1 MKAEKSDHEKGGGA
15 KDDKSSDEE
24 EFLGFSPSTD
34 KVGNKSETVVSKA
47 DILQAS
53 AMARQLHV
61 YKPGIDFVPGARLE
75 VLESRDNNWY
85 LCKIVEVD
93 WGELDIL
100 VHYER
105 WSNRF
110 DEWLKMDSTRIRS
123 LSRSS
128 QRRERRSGAFCV
140 GERVLARWSAD
151 GKRYLARVTKELADD
166 QYEVLFF
173 DGVAKVL
180 RSAAL
185 AKVDT
190 KQSEGEEQRGSSSR
204 QPGTD
209 DEDSLLMSPG
219 ATSASSTDSRS
230 SSPEPEQSPL
240 LPGRA
245 EELMEVETISPVR
258 KNIFDVEIIERKRN
272 SKRKAAVEE
281 LFQSLKKRRKSETGT
296 RVSVPSP
303 RQQQQVR
310 LGLSRKSSLSKKK
323 VRESSSTPQE
333 EQAARQAE
341 ATSSEA
347 SNSPV
352 PSQSP
357 RTVSVNMPD
366 GWRKCCSQRTHG
378 STAGKWDTFY
388 LAPDGKKI
396 RSKNELYRYCEE
408 FGILCDTEKFDF
420 SLKNMKAEVI
430 EASAESKGPLKS
442 FEEQKE
448 TLKESFTSQVRKELE
463 VKSPLQESCGIS
475 KMGTGKKIDVK
486 KPGIRRVEMVKH
498 SESPRMKL
506 EIPLIPKTE
515 HVGTFPPSLLGASA
529 GPWSPTMPSPLPR
542 SLPATTSAYSEELMS
557 KDPVG
562 ASGYVPSEVATSEA
576 PPSFSATPT
585 LARHVLKKESVQE
598 LMSRDSVGVSGYAVS
613 EAATELPQCSTA
625 TPARTRHVPK
635 KETVQELMS
644 KDPVDVSGYAPSEA
658 GTELP
663 PCSSA
668 TPTHTRCMSKKETF
682 QELLT
687 KDPVGMS
694 GYAPSEPTPE
704 ALSRPVATPIRQ
716 RHVLKKEPVLAPN
729 EFIVVAQHNEH
740 KCPKEACGKSFRK
753 ENLLQMHIKHYHP
766 EFLKKSSNWAPNVA
780 DLAYARTVGDHLDTS
795 SSPGHSSPAEK
806 AVKSEVS
813 SKKQSRGI
821 GLFSFL
827 DARAKAGDKKALGTI
842 KSVTGAKDSKRKDK
856 ARHEA
861 DQVPPISEDETEP
874 KEEVEDYIDDLG
886 ESPMSLHGLQPE
898 DPDYVP
904 CDTDIEQMRTDR
916 LERRKTRGDI
926 KGKKK
931 KLVPSE
937 SLSEDDLQDTKTV
950 TKYRYSK
957 RKGLPSSKAS
967 VSPANGE
974 PQAPEPP
981 ALTSPAKKPQGAE
994 GEAPSIDAEED
1005 TGDAWVEGTESV
1017 PTSEPSAEI
1026 INCGCGSTEEEGL
1039 MLQCDVCLCWQ
1050 HGDCYNIVG
1059 EDQVPDKYICSLCDH
1074 PRLERSSHKFR
1085 HHQDW
1090 LKEGRL
1096 PRFSFSSSRGDLRL
1110 ETCIRRGHELTANV
1124 LQLSQILQSLR
1135 LKLHIAKE
1143 PDHPKF
1149 VMWHK
1154 KWDEQE
1160 EASSQNKGEIS
1171 PNSQSVA
1178 PLQDLMNIVEQDDPC
1193 LSPQI
1198 VDTNVSGSTHDLG
1211 STSALERAVTGEP
1224 EKFDTSHAIFP
1235 RGWDIPGP
1243 AATETQGTDL
1253 QAGGKTEDVVIP
1265 KDQSNK
1271 AAMDVIKHS
1280 EGNTAL
1286 PEASDTKCEAS
1297 EDQSKGESELKDSCS
1312 DGIINTAP
1320 QDHEPEISLT
1330 SEKDSQILEA
1340 KPSADSKENILQ
1352 VKEES
1357 KDSIEIAATRESLE
1371 NSTQIALKEEKTNDS
1386 DDALNTDTEN
1396 TNSIKRD
1403 ETAPGSAYENEEN
1416 LQSSDGGQSK
1426 EASFHH
1432 SPKSILT
1439 PRESDSDQ
1447 DHHKEFP
1454 CEKTDID
1461 PEEVKESKT
1470 ELPTESEAEPVKEEM
1485 AGVFEEKTKKESTQ
1499 EDVKSESQGKQ
1510 LEESCKED
1518 ETTPMKDDC
1527 KIEPMD
1533 VDMGVT
1539 TEDSTAVTYD
1549 TNISQEP
1556 PKVEEESDIVKMENE
1571 ELDDKD
1577 SVKHSQTKDKE
1588 QEQEKLADSSNLASS
1603 SITASST
1610 EDTLNEEENQLEDGD
1625 ELALDLGGLGATGE
1639 GGMPGGNELAALL
1652 SSQTELEQLVSQA
1665 SSALAPVTGNVHSV
1679 QAPIIPEAE
1688 RIEPVNCKLNLLE
1701 HVQVMQTSI
1710 TQRFDQIEQQL
1721 EVLEAEMGLTADAG
1735 EDEAEEDPEERD
1747 PATLQARA
1755 LIKLVMN
1762 DLNVVK
1768 KIADFTH

>member
-1 MKAEKSDHEKGGGA
+1 MDLAFTGS
-15 KDDKSSDEE
+15 
-24 EFLGFSPSTD
+24 L
-34 KVGNKSETVVSKA
+34 VGNKSETVVSKA

-333 EQAARQAE
+333 ELAARQAE

-562 ASGYVPSEVATSEA
+562 TSGYVPSEAATSEA

-598 LMSRDSVGVSGYAVS
+598 L
-613 EAATELPQCSTA
+613 
-625 TPARTRHVPK
+625 
-635 KETVQELMS
+635 
-644 KDPVDVSGYAPSEA
+644 
-658 GTELP
+658 
-663 PCSSA
+663 
-668 TPTHTRCMSKKETF
+668 
-682 QELLT
+682 LT

-694 GYAPSEPTPE
+694 GYAPSEPAPE

-716 RHVLKKEPVLAPN
+716 RHVLKKEPVRDKGQGHVAPN

-931 KLVPSE
+931 KL
-937 SLSEDDLQDTKTV
+937 
-950 TKYRYSK
+950 
-957 RKGLPSSKAS
+957 
-967 VSPANGE
+967 GE

-1198 VDTNVSGSTHDLG
+1198 VDTKVSGSTHDLG

-1265 KDQSNK
+1265 KEQSNK
-1271 AAMDVIKHS
+1271 AAMDVTKHS

-1320 QDHEPEISLT
+1320 QDHEPEISLI

-1403 ETAPGSAYENEEN
+1403 EAAPGSAYENEEN

-1603 SITASST
+1603 SITASSA

>member
-1 MKAEKSDHEKGGGA
+1 MDLAFTGS
-15 KDDKSSDEE
+15 
-24 EFLGFSPSTD
+24 L
-34 KVGNKSETVVSKA
+34 VGNKSETVVSKA

-333 EQAARQAE
+333 ELAARQAE

-515 HVGTFPPSLLGASA
+515 HV
-529 GPWSPTMPSPLPR
+529 
-542 SLPATTSAYSEELMS
+542 EELMS

-562 ASGYVPSEVATSEA
+562 TSGYVPSEAATSEA

-598 LMSRDSVGVSGYAVS
+598 L
-613 EAATELPQCSTA
+613 
-625 TPARTRHVPK
+625 
-635 KETVQELMS
+635 
-644 KDPVDVSGYAPSEA
+644 
-658 GTELP
+658 
-663 PCSSA
+663 
-668 TPTHTRCMSKKETF
+668 
-682 QELLT
+682 LT

-694 GYAPSEPTPE
+694 GYAPSEPAPE

-716 RHVLKKEPVLAPN
+716 RHVLKKEPVRDKGQGHVAPN

-1198 VDTNVSGSTHDLG
+1198 VDTKVSGSTHDLG

-1265 KDQSNK
+1265 KEQSNK
-1271 AAMDVIKHS
+1271 AAMDVTKHS

-1320 QDHEPEISLT
+1320 QDHEPEISLI

-1403 ETAPGSAYENEEN
+1403 EAAPGSAYENEEN

-1603 SITASST
+1603 SITASSA